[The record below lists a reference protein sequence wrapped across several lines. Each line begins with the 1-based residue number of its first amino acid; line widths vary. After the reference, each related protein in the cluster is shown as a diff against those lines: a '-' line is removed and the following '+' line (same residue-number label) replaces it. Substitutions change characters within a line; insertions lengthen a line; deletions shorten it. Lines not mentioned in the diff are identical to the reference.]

1 MIRIFLF
8 LYVFI
13 SEVVTNFKENFFYMS
28 RAKI

>member
-28 RAKI
+28 CAKI